1 MILLYLENEEIATS
15 LVEKLKNGEIPLR
28 VTHND
33 TKCNNVLFDENTN
46 EPLAVIDLDTV
57 MPGLTAYDFGDAVRF
72 AANTA
77 KEDEP
82 DISKVSLDLG
92 KYEAFAKGF
101 VSQVAETLT
110 DEEIETLF
118 LGPIVMTIELAVR
131 FLSDYLDGSKY
142 FKCDYEKHNLVRTKC
157 QIALAKDM
165 LEKINQTKDIIKKY
179 GKKE

>member
-1 MILLYLENEEIATS
+1 MGGVFTNMLSVGEDGKIVESGGLVLLIS
-15 LVEKLKNGEIPLR
+15 LALGTLIGELIRLDDRINGLGSWVEKR
-28 VTHND
+28 VKTD
-33 TKCNNVLFDENTN
+33 
-46 EPLAVIDLDTV
+46 
-57 MPGLTAYDFGDAVRF
+57 G
-72 AANTA
+72 
-77 KEDEP
+77 
-82 DISKVSLDLG
+82 
-92 KYEAFAKGF
+92 FAKGF
-101 VSQVAETLT
+101 VSQVAEALT

>member
-1 MILLYLENEEIATS
+1 MTQMQMDGIL
-15 LVEKLKNGEIPLR
+15 PQR

-101 VSQVAETLT
+101 VSQVAEALT

-118 LGPIVMTIELAVR
+118 LGPIVMTIELAAR